1 MTDDSAGPSIP
12 SDGDTDSTGDS
23 RGRADAFRDLQDR
36 RRRYVLRCLRTSET
50 PMALADLADELVR
63 WETDA
68 SPSAVQDAR
77 ERLYASLYHCH
88 LPELANK
95 GLIEFDTDQ
104 NLVSSCEAVESVDRP
119 SVDEHLQK
127 SLTDNAESQYPKTS
141 EGKTR

>member
-1 MTDDSAGPSIP
+1 MTDDSAGPSRL
-12 SDGDTDSTGDS
+12 SDRDADSTGDS
-23 RGRADAFRDLQDR
+23 RGLTDAFRVLQNR
-36 RRRYVLRCLRTSET
+36 RRRYVLRCLKTSET

-68 SPSAVQDAR
+68 SPSAVQDVR
-77 ERLYASLYHCH
+77 ERLYTSLYHCH
-88 LPELANK
+88 LPKLANK

-104 NLVSSCEAVESVDRP
+104 NLVSSSEAVESVDRP